1 MEMLFLY
8 RNGAFTINNLGIF
21 CMGRRSI
28 LLHILNLCLFS
39 LLCYALSYI
48 QICSIV
54 HMEALRRMICTSARK
69 LLLVRTRMKCQFLCR
84 SAGAQVTLKSPGLS
98 LLCKI

>member
-8 RNGAFTINNLGIF
+8 TIIWEYF
-21 CMGRRSI
+21 AWAEEVYYFIYSI
-28 LLHILNLCLFS
+28 YAFS
-39 LLCYALSYI
+39 LYFIMLSLTYYKFSWLK
-48 QICSIV
+48 ICSIV